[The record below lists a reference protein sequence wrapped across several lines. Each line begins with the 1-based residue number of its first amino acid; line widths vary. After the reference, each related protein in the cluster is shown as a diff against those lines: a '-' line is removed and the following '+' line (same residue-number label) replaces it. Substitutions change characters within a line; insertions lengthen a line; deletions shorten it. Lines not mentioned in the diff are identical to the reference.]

1 MSNESAIF
9 DKLDKHASDI
19 HELRT
24 GHSNMLFRV
33 THLEKS
39 KDEILLAMAQNTA
52 EMNKEFKSQSEK
64 IDTLL
69 AENYRTQGAAN
80 AVRWTQ
86 TAIQIVV
93 GLSAVVAIFGKFPS

>member
-1 MSNESAIF
+1 MSNETAIF
-9 DKLDKHASDI
+9 EKLDKHATDI

-24 GHSNMLFRV
+24 GHSNMIFRV

-39 KDEILLAMAQNTA
+39 KDEILFAMAQNTA

-86 TAIQIVV
+86 TLVQIVV
-93 GLSAVVAIFGKFPS
+93 GCAALAAIFFKP

>member
-1 MSNESAIF
+1 
-9 DKLDKHASDI
+9 
-19 HELRT
+19 
-24 GHSNMLFRV
+24 MLFRV

-86 TAIQIVV
+86 TLVQIIV
-93 GLSAVVAIFGKFPS
+93 GCAALAAIFLKP